1 MDYSKQMKK
10 LIEKNKR
17 IEDKK
22 LAQVSVGAWIKKQE
36 DKLNFTFSKKMS
48 GGQKIIKMLEYLGN
62 EAKNIKEIPKYSVI
76 TNEEK
81 KERKKIV
88 NKQKPK

>member
-1 MDYSKQMKK
+1 MKK

-48 GGQKIIKMLEYLGN
+48 GG
-62 EAKNIKEIPKYSVI
+62 
-76 TNEEK
+76 
-81 KERKKIV
+81 
-88 NKQKPK
+88 